1 MKTFKLYLFTASFLL
16 IGTFVNAQHY
26 WAGLNSDDWTDPGN
40 WTDGAGNVKSAA
52 PTSSD
57 NVIFDGS
64 ILELANPVCI
74 VYYNVNANN
83 ISIQNNFPGFIAI
96 ASSGALTCSGFSIN
110 SFLGQ
115 IYTESG
121 SVFSIN
127 GAFTNSTTTDM
138 QIEGEFYARS
148 FSSSS
153 GNVDATTC
161 PKFMVGNAAYSGS
174 GAFNISGCN
183 FEAPSDSLIIYIG
196 SGQFSNKTSGTF
208 SANNGTVKFA
218 FSTALKT
225 FPSGFT
231 GANSFHN
238 LVIEQTSNTNRTL
251 NIAGDINING
261 NFTIITPNTSG
272 GIITLN
278 PTGTRTISVS
288 GDIVNNQNL
297 STGSYS
303 PSSNLTLL
311 LNGSSTQQII
321 GNTLNTVGG
330 RLPNITINQQPGGT
344 VTFLNRI
351 NLAGN
356 LTINSNGAITK
367 NTSTLSFVGNAT
379 CTLSGTTTNNL
390 DLYDLVVDKNG
401 GTLTVG
407 TFGGSRIGVENTLTV
422 SVGTFNTGGKIV
434 LQSTATK
441 TAQLAAV
448 GGTISGNMTV
458 QRFIP
463 AKTSRRWR
471 FLAAPITAA
480 SGVSIRNGWQSQIFI
495 TGAGTG
501 SGPVG
506 TANYNSNGFDWT
518 ASNTPSIYTYNENQN
533 KDFNTRWE
541 SPATTTGVNLTA
553 GTGYRVFIRGDRSN
567 TAVLSGGLSTQAAVT
582 LAVTGQVKVD
592 TLYAPITCSNGCT
605 SDDGWNLIG
614 NPYPAT
620 IDWNTIQSDNS
631 GVINNTYTTFDPNS
645 GASGAYVSWNGTT
658 GDAGRYIS
666 SGQAFWVKSTSASA
680 NLTFT
685 ESHKA
690 ITQVGSNRFKSGSL
704 TNHMVITLSGN
715 GFNNKAFVHQN
726 TTGAYGKDNYDA
738 FKFGYGSYQI
748 ATFEPG
754 NNTKYDIN
762 NLPLYG
768 TKTTDTVEVEVNVP
782 ATAANYQLSFAD
794 VNTFNSNLKVYLQD
808 KMLNTL
814 QDLST
819 ANTYSFATNGTA
831 GSTGNRFR
839 VLITN
844 QANPLPVV
852 FTALEAK
859 LNNNATDLTWSTLSE
874 KNNAKFIVERSTD
887 MVNFIEI
894 GLVKAVGNSNVKNT
908 YTFTDVKPESYTTN
922 YYRIKQVDFDGKFA
936 YSNIASITTDIKGNG
951 VNNTDEVTTTAKVF
965 PVPTKDVLNIE
976 QLDGTTLTYSIVDV
990 FGSEVLT
997 GTTEITENG
1006 SSINVSTLANGIYF
1020 LVAKTDNGMAT
1031 KTRFIVE

>member
-1 MKTFKLYLFTASFLL
+1 MKTLKLYFFTASLVLF
-16 IGTFVNAQHY
+16 GTFANAQHY
-26 WAGLNSDDWTDPGN
+26 WAGRIDDNWNDAGN
-40 WTDGAGNVKSAA
+40 WTDGAGNVKSSA
-52 PTSSD
+52 PTGAD

-64 ILELANPVCI
+64 SPDI
-74 VYYNVNANN
+74 VNFISTIYGAATANN
-83 ISIQNNFPGFIAI
+83 ISIINDYPGLII
-96 ASSGALTCSGFSIN
+96 IESTASLTCSSLNIT
-110 SFLGQ
+110 SFQGIISTLPSSNL
-115 IYTESG
+115 T
-121 SVFSIN
+121 IN
-127 GAFTNSTTTDM
+127 GEYNNSTSTDI

-148 FSSSS
+148 FISSA
-153 GNVDATTC
+153 GNVLASNC
-161 PKFMVGNAAYSGS
+161 PRFVIGSAAYVGS
-174 GAFNISGCN
+174 GAFNIDGCN
-183 FEAPSDSLIIYIG
+183 FDAPTDSLLIFLG
-196 SGQFSNKTSGTF
+196 SGTF
-208 SANNGTVKFA
+208 SPKASGGFNSNNGIVKVTFA
-218 FSTALKT
+218 SNKT
-225 FPSGFT
+225 LPSGFT
-231 GANSFHN
+231 GINSFHHFV
-238 LVIEQTSNTNRTL
+238 LEQTSNTNRIL
-251 NIAGDINING
+251 QVPGDINITG
-261 NFTIITPNTSG
+261 NFTIITPNSSG
-272 GIITLN
+272 GIINLFSS
-278 PTGTRTISVS
+278 GTRTISVS
-288 GDIVNNQNL
+288 GNLVNNQNL
-297 STGSYS
+297 STGTYS
-303 PSSNLTLL
+303 PSANLTIL
-311 LNGSSTQQII
+311 LNGNSSQQII
-321 GNTLNTVGG
+321 GNTLNTTGG
-330 RLPNITINQQPGGT
+330 RLPNITINQSTGGSIS
-344 VTFLNRI
+344 FSNRI
-351 NLAGN
+351 NFGRN

-367 NTSTLSFVGNAT
+367 NSSTLSFVGNLAS
-379 CTLSGTTTNNL
+379 TLSGTTTNNL
-390 DLYDLVVDKNG
+390 DLYDLLVDKSG
-401 GTLTVG
+401 GSLTVG
-407 TFGGSRIGVENTLTV
+407 TFGGSRIGIENTLTV
-422 SVGTFNTGGKIV
+422 TAGTFNTGDKIV
-434 LQSTATK
+434 LQSTASN

-463 AKTSRRWR
+463 ARTSRRWR

-592 TLYAPITCSNGCT
+592 TLHVPITCSNGCT

-620 IDWNTIQSDNS
+620 IDWNTIRSDNS
-631 GVINNTYTTFDPNS
+631 SVINNTYTTFDPNS

-738 FKFGYGSYQI
+738 VKFGYGSYQI

-844 QANPLPVV
+844 QSNPLPVV
-852 FTALEAK
+852 FTALEAN
-859 LNNNATDLTWSTLSE
+859 LNNNITDLKWSTLSE
-874 KNNAKFIVERSTD
+874 KNNAKFIVERSID

-990 FGSEVLT
+990 FGSEVLN